1 MPGPAKHPRTQLPE
15 KNLYI
20 SLSEAGKYKSTRR
33 FLTVAYLRPFH
44 TISSSKATSIVRRL
58 ILCSALG
65 LGLLGQL
72 PAVGA
77 LPVRAAAP
85 KPVELLPAQGWGTG
99 LTASYFSNGSLAG
112 QPVLK
117 RQDAVIDFR
126 WGMNSP
132 APGLPAD
139 NFSVRW
145 EGLIAA
151 PGTGR
156 YRFVAVTTDE
166 VRLWVNGRL
175 LLDTWDGK
183 KSNGKEENGVSL
195 AAGEK
200 ATIKLEYNNA
210 SGVAGIQL
218 HWVAPG
224 QGPQLVPTGN
234 LYPLGSPTTADPAGA
249 PAVAKAAVAPAPRP
263 EPTPAPV
270 VAAAPKPAPAP
281 AVAPAP
287 KPAPAPKVAKAAP
300 APKPAP
306 AAAKPAPVVA
316 AAPTRKPAD
325 DDDPA
330 PVGDLSGLYVIT
342 VRSTGKPLEV
352 TQDRPA
358 TLSEQLAMAGAPPA
372 ADPQWRLEPTGS
384 GLYRL
389 VVPGGNKVLEV
400 LGSSTSNGAPA
411 SLWTYYSGYN
421 QQWKVEPTGD
431 GYFKLIS
438 KNGRNKALT
447 DKDSVDGGVQQW
459 RYTGKLTQ
467 QWKLTPAKATEEPVL
482 AGATNARKIGDNGMS
497 VYPNPSNG
505 VMQMAYNLS
514 EAKPLGWVLYNQNGV
529 AVRVSDYRKQPA
541 GSHHQTLNFTGLPS
555 GDYYL
560 SLTVGASNTRQL
572 VSIRRPN
579 AEAPEVGGDTS
590 ARP

>member
-1 MPGPAKHPRTQLPE
+1 MRH
-15 KNLYI
+15 
-20 SLSEAGKYKSTRR
+20 
-33 FLTVAYLRPFH
+33 
-44 TISSSKATSIVRRL
+44 L

-72 PAVGA
+72 PV
-77 LPVRAAAP
+77 VAAP
-85 KPVELLPAQGWGTG
+85 PAYMAALTPTETLPAQGWGTG

-117 RQDAVIDFR
+117 RQDEVVDFR
-126 WGMNSP
+126 WGLTSP

-166 VRLWVNGRL
+166 VRLWVNGRMVI
-175 LLDTWDGK
+175 DTWDGK
-183 KSNGKEENGVSL
+183 KSSSKLDNSISL

-210 SGVAGIQL
+210 AGMAGIQL

-224 QGPQLVPTGN
+224 QGQQLIPTGN
-234 LYPLGSPTTADPAGA
+234 LYPLGSPTTPDPAGT
-249 PAVAKAAVAPAPRP
+249 PPVAKAAVAPAPRP
-263 EPTPAPV
+263 EPAPVAAPKPAPV
-270 VAAAPKPAPAP
+270 VAAAPKPAPA
-281 AVAPAP
+281 AAP
-287 KPAPAPKVAKAAP
+287 KPAPAPKTA
-300 APKPAP
+300 KPAP
-306 AAAKPAPVVA
+306 AVA
-316 AAPTRKPAD
+316 AAPAKKPAAED
-325 DDDPA
+325 EVT

-358 TLSEQLAMAGAPPA
+358 TLAEQLAMAGAPPA

-384 GLYRL
+384 GLYRI
-389 VVPGGNKVLEV
+389 VVPGSNKVLEV

-421 QQWKVEPTGD
+421 QQWKIEPTDD

-447 DKDSVDGGVQQW
+447 DKDSVDGGIQQW

-467 QWKLTPAKATEEPVL
+467 QWKLTPAKASEEPIL
-482 AGATNARKIGDNGMS
+482 AGANVARKVGSNSMS

-505 VMQMAYNLS
+505 VMQMAYSLS

-541 GSHHQTLNFTGLPS
+541 GSHHQTLNFSSLPA

-560 SLTVGASNTRQL
+560 SLTVGASNTRQV
-572 VSIRRPN
+572 VSIRRPG
-579 AEAPEVGGDTS
+579 ADAPEVGND
-590 ARP
+590 AAERP